1 MKTTFKKAMA
11 ALSAAAVVAT
21 CAATMATSVSA
32 AGGTLSVGST
42 EITLADLKK
51 ANYEVTLP
59 ISASAPFVS
68 VAFGFSLDN
77 GLTYVDADA
86 DKGTCAAACVDGF
99 VWYPIISTKE
109 LKAGSVGYVTV
120 KVPETAAEGDTF
132 TLTATD
138 TGKTGGKGTY
148 KDATGAD
155 EVPSVVSGKITI
167 AGAPVVTTAAPVV
180 TTTATNA
187 PVATGSTTTAAA
199 TTTKAPSKAKSTSSP
214 KTGDALPVAGVAV
227 AVAVIGGV
235 ALVSKKRK

>member
-42 EITLADLKK
+42 EVTLDQLKAD
-51 ANYEVTLP
+51 NYEVTLP
-59 ISASAPFVS
+59 ISASASFVS

-109 LKAGSVGYVTV
+109 LKAGQVGYVTV

-148 KDATGAD
+148 KDASGAD

-167 AGAPVVTTAAPVV
+167 AGAPAPAV
-180 TTTATNA
+180 TTTVTDA

-199 TTTKAPSKAKSTSSP
+199 TTTKAPSKGGAKSTSSP

>member
-59 ISASAPFVS
+59 ISASASFVS

-86 DKGTCAAACVDGF
+86 NKGTCAAACVDGF

-109 LKAGSVGYVTV
+109 LKAGEVGYVTV

-167 AGAPVVTTAAPVV
+167 VGAPAPVV
-180 TTTATNA
+180 TTTVTDA

-199 TTTKAPSKAKSTSSP
+199 TTTKAPAKKATSTSSP

>member
-59 ISASAPFVS
+59 ISASASFVS

-86 DKGTCAAACVDGF
+86 NKGTCAAACVDGF

-109 LKAGSVGYVTV
+109 LKAGEVGYVTV

-167 AGAPVVTTAAPVV
+167 AGAPAPVV
-180 TTTATNA
+180 TTTVTDA

-199 TTTKAPSKAKSTSSP
+199 TTTKAPAKAKSTSSP

>member
-42 EITLADLKK
+42 EITLADLKA

-77 GLTYVDADA
+77 GLTYVEADA

-148 KDATGAD
+148 KDASGAD

-167 AGAPVVTTAAPVV
+167 AGAPAPVE
-180 TTTATNA
+180 TTTVTDA

-199 TTTKAPSKAKSTSSP
+199 TTTKAPSKATSTSSP

>member
-59 ISASAPFVS
+59 ISASASFVS

-86 DKGTCAAACVDGF
+86 NKGTCAAACVDGF

-109 LKAGSVGYVTV
+109 LKAGEVGYVTV

-167 AGAPVVTTAAPVV
+167 AGAPAPVV
-180 TTTATNA
+180 TTTVTDA

-199 TTTKAPSKAKSTSSP
+199 TTTKAPAKAKSTSSP

-227 AVAVIGGV
+227 AVAVIDGV

>member
-42 EITLADLKK
+42 EITLADLKA

-167 AGAPVVTTAAPVV
+167 AGAPAPVV
-180 TTTATNA
+180 TTTVTDA

>member
-59 ISASAPFVS
+59 ISASASFVS

-86 DKGTCAAACVDGF
+86 NKGTCAAACVDGF

-109 LKAGSVGYVTV
+109 LKAGEVGYVTV

-167 AGAPVVTTAAPVV
+167 AGAPAPGV
-180 TTTATNA
+180 TTTVTDA

-199 TTTKAPSKAKSTSSP
+199 TTTKAPAKKATSTSSP

>member
-59 ISASAPFVS
+59 ISASASFVS

-77 GLTYVDADA
+77 GLSYVDADA
-86 DKGTCAAACVDGF
+86 NKGTCAAACVDGF

-109 LKAGSVGYVTV
+109 LKAGEVGYVTV

-148 KDATGAD
+148 KDASGAD
-155 EVPSVVSGKITI
+155 EVPAVVSGKITI
-167 AGAPVVTTAAPVV
+167 AGAPAPVV
-180 TTTATNA
+180 TTTVTDA

>member
-59 ISASAPFVS
+59 ISASASFVS

-86 DKGTCAAACVDGF
+86 NKGTCAAACVDDF

-109 LKAGSVGYVTV
+109 LKAGEVGYVTV

-167 AGAPVVTTAAPVV
+167 AGAPAPVV
-180 TTTATNA
+180 TTTVTDA

-199 TTTKAPSKAKSTSSP
+199 TTTKAPAKKATSTSSP

-235 ALVSKKRK
+235 ALASKKRK

>member
-77 GLTYVDADA
+77 GLTYVEADA
-86 DKGTCAAACVDGF
+86 NKGTCAAAHVEGF

-109 LKAGSVGYVTV
+109 LKAGEIGYVTV

-167 AGAPVVTTAAPVV
+167 AGAPAPVV
-180 TTTATNA
+180 TTTVTDA

-199 TTTKAPSKAKSTSSP
+199 TTTKAPAKAKSTSSP

>member
-59 ISASAPFVS
+59 ISASASFVS

-86 DKGTCAAACVDGF
+86 NKGICAAACVDGF

-109 LKAGSVGYVTV
+109 LKAGEVGYVTV
-120 KVPETAAEGDTF
+120 KVPETAA
-132 TLTATD
+132 D

-167 AGAPVVTTAAPVV
+167 AGAPAPVV
-180 TTTATNA
+180 TTTVTDA

-199 TTTKAPSKAKSTSSP
+199 TTTKAPAKKATSTSSP

>member
-59 ISASAPFVS
+59 ISASASFVS

-86 DKGTCAAACVDGF
+86 NKGTCAAACVDGF

-109 LKAGSVGYVTV
+109 LKAGEVGYVTV

-167 AGAPVVTTAAPVV
+167 AGAPAPVV
-180 TTTATNA
+180 TTTVTDA

-199 TTTKAPSKAKSTSSP
+199 PTTKAPAKAKSTSSP